1 MIENSYYYF
10 KNAIPSNVC
19 NNIIDLGLKSK
30 IKKSLTLKE
39 ANYGI
44 KDESRDSLNG
54 ELTNQWIYDMLYPYL
69 DEANKSAGWN
79 FEVDWSETLQFTV
92 YKEGGHYHWHRDAGI
107 DSSYAYK
114 EDRGENFKGKI
125 RKISMTLL
133 LNDPKNFEGGDLEF
147 DYGRNDLGETEGTIE
162 ICKEARSQGTL
173 IFFPS
178 FINHRVTPV
187 KKGTRYSLVMWTIG
201 QPFK

>member
-147 DYGRNDLGETEGTIE
+147 LGTETN
-162 ICKEARSQGTL
+162 KEAFRQQGTC
-173 IFFPS
+173 IIFPS
-178 FINHRVTPV
+178 FLAHKITKV
-187 KKGTRYSLVMWTIG
+187 KSGTRYAIVGWVHGPTYI
-201 QPFK
+201 